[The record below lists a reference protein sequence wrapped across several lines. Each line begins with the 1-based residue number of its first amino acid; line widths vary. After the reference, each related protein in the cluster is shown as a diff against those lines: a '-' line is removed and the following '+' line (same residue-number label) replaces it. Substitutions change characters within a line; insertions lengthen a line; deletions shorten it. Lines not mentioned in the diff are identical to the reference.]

1 MSITRLARFAA
12 LILALAAP
20 AVAQNLSV
28 QKPSSLADEDAL
40 RVTRD
45 QVQTDRKPLVA
56 KAMNLTDD
64 EARVFWPIY
73 DDYKTELSKLS
84 DRTITLIAG
93 FAANYT
99 DLTDQQANEMTR
111 EYLSIEQERLNLREK
126 YWEKFS
132 HALPRKR
139 VARFFQVERRL
150 DAVVTLNLA
159 QAISLVQFKDKGRA
173 TPLVRC
179 KMYRELFLAKFHPPA
194 QLAKINI
201 DLAFFRPGVPEI

>member
-99 DLTDQQANEMTR
+99 NLTDQQANEMTR
-111 EYLSIEQERLNLREK
+111 EYLSIEKERLNLREK

-132 HALPRKR
+132 HALPGKR

-159 QAISLVQFKDKGRA
+159 QAISLVQ
-173 TPLVRC
+173 
-179 KMYRELFLAKFHPPA
+179 
-194 QLAKINI
+194 
-201 DLAFFRPGVPEI
+201 